1 MLSSDTKSD
10 VEGLRWV
17 LIRRSALGIAFMAVA
32 SLATLRYAVYVNQ
45 QRKEEAKAEA
55 AREKAKADAA
65 REKAEAEEEKRRSL
79 QASPLEDDVS

>member
-32 SLATLRYAVYVNQ
+32 SLATLRYAAYVNQ

-55 AREKAKADAA
+55 AREKA
-65 REKAEAEEEKRRSL
+65 EAEEKRRSL
-79 QASPLEDDVS
+79 QASPLEGGVS

>member
-55 AREKAKADAA
+55 AREKA
-65 REKAEAEEEKRRSL
+65 EAEEEKRRSL

>member
-32 SLATLRYAVYVNQ
+32 SLATLRYAAYVNQ

-55 AREKAKADAA
+55 AREKA
-65 REKAEAEEEKRRSL
+65 EAEEEKRRGM
-79 QASPLEDDVS
+79 QAPTFEGGVS

>member
-32 SLATLRYAVYVNQ
+32 SLATLRYAAYVNQ
-45 QRKEEAKAEA
+45 QRKEEA
-55 AREKAKADAA
+55 RRAKAVA
-65 REKAEAEEEKRRSL
+65 
-79 QASPLEDDVS
+79 EDDKRKHLGEVA